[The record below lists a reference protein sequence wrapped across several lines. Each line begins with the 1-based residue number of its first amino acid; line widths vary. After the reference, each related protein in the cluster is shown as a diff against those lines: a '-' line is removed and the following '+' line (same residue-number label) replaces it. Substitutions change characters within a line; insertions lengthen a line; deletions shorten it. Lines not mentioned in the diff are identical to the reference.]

1 MQTEVQVATA
11 LDGDFGRTFNHAF
24 IGLVVPIA
32 LQNLISAAAIS
43 VDVVM
48 LSMVN
53 QFVMGAVSLAGQVT
67 FVLTLFYFGLATGAG
82 ILTAQYWGKKDIKA
96 IQFVL
101 NIAVL
106 FSVSISILFFVAS
119 LSIPGVL
126 MRMLTND
133 PELIR
138 YGALFLR
145 AVGFS
150 YLAMGFS
157 QMYLSVIKSMENARL
172 TATIS
177 SVCLVVNI
185 ALDALV
191 ILILFPGQPE
201 KAITGVALSTVCAR
215 FVELGWCIVL
225 SLTRGHVRFY
235 LPGRKYLEQNLLKD
249 YLKYTLPV
257 QGNYIVWGGAL
268 TATAAIIGHVSV
280 DLVAANSIASA
291 VRNLAI
297 VFCAGIA
304 SGGAVLIGKYLGSND
319 KARAKRAGDR
329 INLYALIFGILAG
342 ATILLLKPLVF
353 HFVDL
358 NNAAR
363 GYLDGML
370 YICAYYC
377 IGKSLNST
385 NIGGIFPAGGD
396 PKFGFWCDTIVMWG
410 IILPF
415 SYLGAFVWHFQPVL
429 LYAVICLDEVIKLP
443 VALIRY
449 YQYKWL
455 NNITRVFA

>member
-1 MQTEVQVATA
+1 MQTDEPAA
-11 LDGDFGRTFNHAF
+11 PLIEDDFDHTFNRA
-24 IGLVVPIA
+24 LVTLVIPIA

-67 FVLTLFYFGLATGAG
+67 FVLTLFYFGLSTGAG

-106 FSVSISILFFVAS
+106 FSVSISILFFAAS
-119 LSIPGVL
+119 LSVPGMF

-133 PELIR
+133 PLLIR
-138 YGALFLR
+138 YGSIFLR
-145 AVGFS
+145 AVGVS
-150 YLAMGFS
+150 YIAMGFS
-157 QMYLSVIKSMENARL
+157 QMFLSITKSMENTRL

-177 SVCLVVNI
+177 SVCLIINI

-191 ILILFPGQPE
+191 ILVLFPGQPE

-215 FVELGWCIVL
+215 FIELGWCIVY
-225 SLTRGHVRFY
+225 SLTRGRIRFH
-235 LPGRKYLEQNLLKD
+235 LPERKNLERNLLKD
-249 YLKYTLPV
+249 YMKYTLPI
-257 QGNYIVWGGAL
+257 QGNYIVWGGAI
-268 TATAAIIGHVSV
+268 TATAAIIGHVNA
-280 DLVAANSIASA
+280 DMVAANSIASA
-291 VRNLAI
+291 VKNLAI

-304 SGGAVLIGKYLGSND
+304 SGGAVLVGKYLGNGD
-319 KARAKRAGDR
+319 KAEAKRVGDR
-329 INLYALIFGILAG
+329 INLYALIFGVLAG

-358 NNAAR
+358 NTTAR
-363 GYLDGML
+363 GYLNGML
-370 YICAYYC
+370 SICSYYC

-415 SYLGAFVWHFQPVL
+415 SYLGAFVWHLPPVL
-429 LYAVICLDEVIKLP
+429 LYVIISMDEVIKLP
-443 VALIRY
+443 VALFRY
-449 YQYKWL
+449 RQYRWL
-455 NNITRVFA
+455 KNITREFV